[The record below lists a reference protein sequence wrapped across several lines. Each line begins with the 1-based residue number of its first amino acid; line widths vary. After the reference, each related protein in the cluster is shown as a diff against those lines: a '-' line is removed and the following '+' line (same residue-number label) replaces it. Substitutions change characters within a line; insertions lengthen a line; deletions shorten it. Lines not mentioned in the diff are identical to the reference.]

1 MSRRRQQ
8 GRGSGLAITVMMIVS
23 AMLLTTLCV
32 WCVALLTSLD
42 NNNTINN
49 GNHPSELASSSSSSQ
64 REILHEFRASFYER
78 YGDIADSIL
87 KQGVQRFGDIRH
99 TAHRILQSKQAKTQ
113 FSMSFAGYSV
123 TVGRGNRF
131 EESVSDDRYM
141 QFETNLIYRLPQY
154 PMVLQQLLNP
164 IAEKTL
170 GISFHVIN
178 AAIGGIPSF
187 PYGFCFEHFLGDPQV
202 ISWDYSMNE
211 GNGAAVLE
219 AYIRQSQVQLS
230 HRPMLIVLDTNKRR
244 CDLVREYT
252 EKEWISDAVCVGMA
266 KHAVP
271 HLSHWTVELPN
282 EQRPVGFQDWDQF
295 GAPANCPGRGSWH
308 PKRKEHE
315 LIAWMLAM
323 YFVDAIEMALDDP
336 QGVASVSRALMS
348 TPIVFGDPLESPPDN
363 AAAVTDLLYGHSRGA
378 SSRALKHLSCRTNFL
393 PATDQERVL
402 PSIVVS
408 GLANDAEADIM
419 AVRSDESYKSGWVL
433 DVSKV
438 ERETKVKVENCGG
451 LGYIDMKIALY
462 GIPESGPLELWLP
475 LEATQLHDNHDH
487 TTDDASHWFDEVIV
501 CEANEKR
508 PANACQL
515 DQDIEFV
522 VGDVAG
528 VEPKLIRGAAE
539 YLKRPTCVHI
549 GVPPGSKIT
558 RFGDLKSSASHGSW
572 PEDHVGLK
580 LRAQAKPSVTRE
592 NGACCISHVVW
603 EQH

>member
-1 MSRRRQQ
+1 
-8 GRGSGLAITVMMIVS
+8 
-23 AMLLTTLCV
+23 
-32 WCVALLTSLD
+32 
-42 NNNTINN
+42 
-49 GNHPSELASSSSSSQ
+49 
-64 REILHEFRASFYER
+64 
-78 YGDIADSIL
+78 
-87 KQGVQRFGDIRH
+87 
-99 TAHRILQSKQAKTQ
+99 
-113 FSMSFAGYSV
+113 
-123 TVGRGNRF
+123 
-131 EESVSDDRYM
+131 
-141 QFETNLIYRLPQY
+141 
-154 PMVLQQLLNP
+154 MVLQQLLNP
-164 IAEKTL
+164 IAQQTL

-187 PYGFCFEHFLGDPQV
+187 PYGFCFSHFLGDPQV

-211 GNGAAVLE
+211 GNGASVLE
-219 AYIRQSQVQLS
+219 AYIRQSQVQLQ

-244 CDLVREYT
+244 CELVKSYA

-271 HLSHWTVELPN
+271 HLPHWTVDMPN
-282 EQRPVGFQDWDQF
+282 EERPVGFQDWDQF

-323 YFVDAIEMALDDP
+323 YFVDAMELALDDP
-336 QGVASVSRALMS
+336 HGVSATKA
-348 TPIVFGDPLESPPDN
+348 PPKFEEPLESPPDN
-363 AAAVTDLLYGHSRGA
+363 PEGVTDLLYGHADGA
-378 SSRALKHLSCRTNFL
+378 SRVLKHLSCRTNFL

-402 PSIVVS
+402 PSIVTS

-419 AVRSDESYKSGWVL
+419 QVRSDESYQSGWVL

-438 ERETKVKVENCGG
+438 ERETKVKVEKCGG

-462 GIPESGPLELWLP
+462 GIPESGPLEMWLP
-475 LEATQLHDNHDH
+475 LESSELHDDHDH
-487 TTDDASHWFDEVIV
+487 PGSDASHWFDEVIM

-515 DQDIEFV
+515 DRDVEFEVGGV
-522 VGDVAG
+522 VVS
-528 VEPKLIRGAAE
+528 EPKLIRGAAE

-549 GVPPGSKIT
+549 GVPSESKIT
-558 RFGDLKSSASHGSW
+558 RFGDLKSPNTHGNWS
-572 PEDHVGLK
+572 EDHVGLK
-580 LRAQAKPSVTRE
+580 VRVKAKSPVTRA